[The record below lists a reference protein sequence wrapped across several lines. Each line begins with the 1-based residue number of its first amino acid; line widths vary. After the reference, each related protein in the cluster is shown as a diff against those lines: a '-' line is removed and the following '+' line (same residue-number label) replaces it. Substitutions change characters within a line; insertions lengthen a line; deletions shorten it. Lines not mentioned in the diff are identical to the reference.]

1 MALEI
6 TPDHLL
12 FVNNNDSFGPLA
24 LAGMR
29 QKAARELQ
37 TSDTIFVARSADA
50 TWPSQQP
57 RLVAARVRRVESVS
71 YRGALTL
78 YTTEG
83 NLFVDGVLCSNFG
96 DFYPVMPWGSAGH
109 RDQLAFQLFR
119 VHRWLFAWLP
129 HPTTAQRLR
138 QAMDRVV
145 LPVLHWSMRLLSQK

>member
-12 FVNNNDSFGPLA
+12 FVSNNDSFGPLA

-37 TSDTIFVARSADA
+37 TSDTIFVARSAGA
-50 TWPSQQP
+50 TWPSQLG
-57 RLVAARVRRVESVS
+57 LVAARVRRIESVS

-83 NLFVDGVLCSNFG
+83 NLFVNGVLCSNFG
-96 DFYPVMPWGSAGH
+96 DFYPAMPWGSSGH

-119 VHRWLFAWLP
+119 AHRWLFARLP
-129 HPTTAQRLR
+129 HPATAQWLR
-138 QAMDRVV
+138 QAMDQVV
-145 LPVLHWSMRLLSQK
+145 LPMVHWSMRLLSQQ